1 MTSIAYY
8 FISHRASNSSSFIT
22 DRNAWCVSGA
32 YEAGYRCESIIRRLR
47 YSDNDDTLNV
57 PSKTIE
63 STTTKTLRF
72 EACEPN
78 TVSYHTALTCLAQTG
93 GAVSVERAEGL
104 LRNME
109 TRMATGETL
118 FRSDVTA
125 YNIVMAGWLKSKHKN
140 SLRRIKNIIRRMENH
155 SSTKT
160 HLPFP
165 NTISYNILIS
175 CLATTRNREAFDE
188 AMEILRSMKGRRD
201 KEEIN
206 DTQPDVFTYTSIISG
221 QVSMGLRWQKVSS
234 LSSNRNSSGLVEHL

>member
-1 MTSIAYY
+1 
-8 FISHRASNSSSFIT
+8 
-22 DRNAWCVSGA
+22 
-32 YEAGYRCESIIRRLR
+32 
-47 YSDNDDTLNV
+47 
-57 PSKTIE
+57 
-63 STTTKTLRF
+63 
-72 EACEPN
+72 
-78 TVSYHTALTCLAQTG
+78 LAQTG